1 MKTEGARPAAQRSGR
16 KAMRDEKDS
25 SVIVNRSSLAKARLL
40 VVGDVML
47 DRYWFGD
54 VARISPEAPV
64 PVVRIDRIEERPGGA
79 ANVAR
84 NAAALG
90 TAVSLLSVIGAD
102 EAGTRLKRL
111 LGKERIAVQLHR
123 DRSVATTIKLRVIG
137 RRQQLLRV
145 DFEKT
150 PSHEVLASKL
160 KDFGRMLRS
169 ADAVILSDYGKGGL
183 AHISRMIGMARQAG
197 KPVLVDPKGEDYSR
211 YRGATMI
218 TPNRAEFRQVVGGW
232 TSESE
237 LTRKAQQLRRR
248 LGLAAL
254 LITRS
259 EEGMTLYQA
268 GQRLHVAAQAREVY
282 DVSGAGD
289 TVIATLGTMLA
300 GGAGIEDAVRVANR
314 AAGIVVGKFGTAVVY
329 PEELFGKD
337 ERERSVST

>member
-1 MKTEGARPAAQRSGR
+1 M
-16 KAMRDEKDS
+16 
-25 SVIVNRSSLAKARLL
+25 KARLL

-47 DRYWFGD
+47 DRYWFGE
-54 VARISPEAPV
+54 VGRISPEAPV
-64 PVVRIDRIEERPGGA
+64 PIVKIDRFEERPGGA

-90 TAVSLLSVIGAD
+90 ASVSLLSVIGAD

-111 LGKERIAVQLHR
+111 LGKERIAARLHR
-123 DRSVATTIKLRVIG
+123 DRSIATTIKLRIIG
-137 RRQQLLRV
+137 RHQQLLRV
-145 DFEKT
+145 DFET
-150 PSHEVLASKL
+150 APSHEVLASKL
-160 KDFGRMLRS
+160 KDFGGMVRS

-183 AHISRMIGMARQAG
+183 AHIAKMIGMARRAG
-197 KPVLVDPKGEDYSR
+197 KPVLIDPKGEDYSR

-218 TPNRAEFRQVVGGW
+218 TPNCAEFRQVVGGW
-232 TSESE
+232 TRELE
-237 LTRKAQQLRRR
+237 LTRKAEQLRRK
-248 LGLAAL
+248 LGVEAL

-259 EEGMTLYQA
+259 EEGMTLYRS
-268 GQRLHVAAQAREVY
+268 GRRLHVPAQAREIY

-329 PEELFGKD
+329 PAELFGNDEGERRKD
-337 ERERSVST
+337 A